1 MRCGR
6 GVDLAAVT
14 VDCCSVRSWPS
25 TAATPGLED
34 PLYLAV
40 GGGEGHRRGAARR
53 RRFEADLKKKTWGFP
68 SQFIKSTEELM
79 ATPQGRRLGYHT
91 PRSSSRGP
99 GDDGAWYQFA
109 AGPRQAMQERGTM
122 LCVTTAV
129 AVVEDYTVAHGRVEA
144 LGNAGGEHRVIDT
157 AVLHVPGRRIMSSTM
172 PVTGTGVGPQGDMRV
187 AT

>member
-1 MRCGR
+1 MESTSRPSR
-6 GVDLAAVT
+6 
-14 VDCCSVRSWPS
+14 S
-25 TAATPGLED
+25 TAAPCARGRRLLLPRAWRTRSTWLWG
-34 PLYLAV
+34 AGRGTV
-40 GGGEGHRRGAARR
+40 AARRGGEGSKLISR
-53 RRFEADLKKKTWGFP
+53 
-68 SQFIKSTEELM
+68 
-79 ATPQGRRLGYHT
+79 
-91 PRSSSRGP
+91 RSSSRGP
-99 GDDGAWYQFA
+99 GDDGAWCQFA